1 MQITLSQE
9 EIEVAVHDYIRRMG
23 ISCPVGEM
31 SFQRSLNPTT
41 IWAQIVV
48 TTDAIAPVE
57 YPDVCSDSFRAEDT
71 QSEKQDIL
79 AGKDGEES
87 LEGEPDPVS
96 PPSSV
101 THAAIFSSEK
111 AGDVTTTEVEE
122 EVTTPGKEEEAA
134 PSTNRHSLFG

>member
-48 TTDAIAPVE
+48 TTDAITPVA
-57 YPDVCSDSFRAEDT
+57 YPNVCSDAIPDKDDTHSCFGVGAEDP
-71 QSEKQDIL
+71 I
-79 AGKDGEES
+79 
-87 LEGEPDPVS
+87 EGLTVHPTPANVTPAATFTSGDS
-96 PPSSV
+96 NPP
-101 THAAIFSSEK
+101 
-111 AGDVTTTEVEE
+111 EVEPEPKVDGADAIAE
-122 EVTTPGKEEEAA
+122 EDRPEPVVAVK
-134 PSTNRHSLFG
+134 HSLFG